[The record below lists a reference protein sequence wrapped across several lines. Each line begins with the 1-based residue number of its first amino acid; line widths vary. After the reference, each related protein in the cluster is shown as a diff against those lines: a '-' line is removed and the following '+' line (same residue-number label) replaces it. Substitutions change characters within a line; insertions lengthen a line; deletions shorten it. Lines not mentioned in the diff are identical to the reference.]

1 MKKRNSKYEKLV
13 NFKTNLNLSRH
24 SWFNIKE
31 GYSKDL
37 VTNIIYDLNI
47 DKNDG
52 LIMDPFSGSGTSV
65 LSCSEIGY
73 KSVGIEVNP
82 FLHFLSETKNSN
94 YDIGLQGVISSLVK
108 IKIKKNLVPPE
119 LSISKK
125 LFGNQ
130 LDTILSIREW
140 INMKKDKRIK
150 SLLKVAFLSS
160 LEICSYAKKD
170 GNGLKYPKN
179 KKPRDFI
186 KVFKENLEMIN
197 ADILNSNLKTIPKIY
212 LGNSWEIMKNKKFKD
227 KYKNKISLCVFSP
240 PYANCFDYTEV
251 YKIELWFGDFITRY
265 EDLKVIRK
273 DSMTSHLN
281 KKIPESFNLKELM
294 PYLNKIDTSKLWS
307 KKIPEMVK
315 SYFAEMYE
323 LLENIYDYLTKNGH
337 CVIVVGNSAYGN
349 IVIPTDEIFKKMAK
363 RMGYKKAHIHKA
375 RMLGTSSQQYK
386 KIDRP
391 DLLRESLIFLQK

>member
-1 MKKRNSKYEKLV
+1 MNKRNSKYKKLV
-13 NFKTNLNLSRH
+13 NFKSNLILPRH
-24 SWFNIKE
+24 GWFNIKE

-37 VTNIIYDLNI
+37 VTNIIEDLNI

-52 LIMDPFSGSGTSV
+52 LVMDPFSGSGTSV

-73 KSVGIEVNP
+73 KSIGIEVNP
-82 FLHFLSETKNSN
+82 FLHFLSETKSSN
-94 YDIGLQGVISSLVK
+94 YDIDLKGIISSIAK
-108 IKIKKNLVPPE
+108 IKISKNLTPPE

-125 LFGNQ
+125 LFGDQ
-130 LDTILSIREW
+130 LDTILSTREW
-140 INMKKDKRIK
+140 INKKRDKK
-150 SLLKVAFLSS
+150 TKNLLKVAYLSS

-179 KKPRDFI
+179 RKPRDFLD
-186 KVFKENLEMIN
+186 VFKENLEIIN
-197 ADILNSNLKTIPKIY
+197 GDIVNTKLKSIPKIY
-212 LGNSWEIMKNKKFKD
+212 LGNSWEIMKNRKFKG
-227 KYKNKISLCVFSP
+227 KYKNKVSLCVFSP

-251 YKIELWFGDFITRY
+251 YKMELWFGDFVSKY

-281 KKIPESFNLKELM
+281 KKIEESYDLRELM
-294 PYLNKIDTSKLWS
+294 PYINKIDTDSLWS
-307 KKIPEMVK
+307 KKIPTMVK
-315 SYFAEMYE
+315 SYFSEMYE
-323 LLENIYDYLTKNGH
+323 LLENIFDYLIENGH
-337 CVIVVGNSAYGN
+337 CVIIVGNSAYGN
-349 IVIPTDEIFKKMAK
+349 IVIPTDEILKKIAKRIGFKKT
-363 RMGYKKAHIHKA
+363 IIQKA